1 MFYGVLCV
9 LFVLLIRI
17 YLQYEL
23 LKKKIKNIYMCILII
38 NKKNEEMLIG
48 NCFEETFL
56 AAAGAFHVKLS
67 GQFIL
72 VSWFGNSS

>member
-1 MFYGVLCV
+1 
-9 LFVLLIRI
+9 
-17 YLQYEL
+17 
-23 LKKKIKNIYMCILII
+23 MCILII

-48 NCFEETFL
+48 NCFEEIFL

-72 VSWFGNSS
+72 VSWFGNFS